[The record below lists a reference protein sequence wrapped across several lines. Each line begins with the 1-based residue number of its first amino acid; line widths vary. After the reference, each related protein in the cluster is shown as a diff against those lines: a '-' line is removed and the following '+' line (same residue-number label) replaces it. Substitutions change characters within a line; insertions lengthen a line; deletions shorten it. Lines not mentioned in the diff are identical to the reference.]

1 MAGYIGNKAAFLSS
15 TSGADIDGNVTI
27 DGDLTVSGNTVTIDS
42 AQAQEIRLGD
52 NDRMTFGDATGG
64 DLQIYHDGFNSYI
77 SEVGTGDLYVRGS
90 NFYIT
95 KPDGSLYFSGSNS
108 TGEAGVYF
116 NNSRKL
122 ATTSTGVDITGTLTS
137 DDIQL
142 DAGSGNNTQIINY
155 RSTDMIFGN
164 DGSEDMRLTNSGR
177 LGIGTSSPAGVLS
190 LEANNPNIR
199 FDDTDTSNNAEIT
212 LDNTSLRIEVDEDNA
227 LANSAI
233 KFRIDATERMRID
246 SSGNVGI
253 GAASPSSTFRASIY
267 GDGSSIIG
275 GVEFRNAAA
284 GGSTF
289 TIGHASATSPSATL
303 NVTDAANLIFKTDD
317 TERMRIAST
326 GELLVG
332 TTSDTMPAAAAAG
345 QAIMAG
351 TRAFIATETGG
362 DTILGGTTGS
372 NFTAFYQGGTE
383 RMRIDISGNL
393 LVGKSSASN
402 DVTTAGQLFFPA
414 GKSVITNNGDAAQ
427 NLVLAHYNS
436 TGSPIAIEFYRN
448 STVVGNITKSS
459 SGTTY
464 NTTSD
469 RRLKDNIEPIAD
481 GTEKLMAMKPV
492 THTWKADPNTG
503 ETVHGFIAQEMQ
515 EIVPEAVSGDPDGE
529 EMMSMD
535 YGRITPVLVAALQD
549 AHKKIEA
556 LEERLAELEAK

>member
-1 MAGYIGNKAAFLSS
+1 
-15 TSGADIDGNVTI
+15 
-27 DGDLTVSGNTVTIDS
+27 
-42 AQAQEIRLGD
+42 
-52 NDRMTFGDATGG
+52 
-64 DLQIYHDGFNSYI
+64 
-77 SEVGTGDLYVRGS
+77 
-90 NFYIT
+90 
-95 KPDGSLYFSGSNS
+95 
-108 TGEAGVYF
+108 
-116 NNSRKL
+116 
-122 ATTSTGVDITGTLTS
+122 
-137 DDIQL
+137 
-142 DAGSGNNTQIINY
+142 
-155 RSTDMIFGN
+155 
-164 DGSEDMRLTNSGR
+164 
-177 LGIGTSSPAGVLS
+177 
-190 LEANNPNIR
+190 
-199 FDDTDTSNNAEIT
+199 
-212 LDNTSLRIEVDEDNA
+212 
-227 LANSAI
+227 
-233 KFRIDATERMRID
+233 
-246 SSGNVGI
+246 
-253 GAASPSSTFRASIY
+253 
-267 GDGSSIIG
+267 
-275 GVEFRNAAA
+275 
-284 GGSTF
+284 
-289 TIGHASATSPSATL
+289 
-303 NVTDAANLIFKTDD
+303 
-317 TERMRIAST
+317 
-326 GELLVG
+326 
-332 TTSDTMPAAAAAG
+332 
-345 QAIMAG
+345 MAG